1 MFNSNESTRDSAT
14 SKYHAQL
21 YSGQKL
27 LQRRQL
33 QQQQQQQQ
41 QPHNYDSFFNTNKP
55 MSINSKIISF
65 EAPNLYQTSLQ
76 LTTEIDIHA
85 WWSALVNIFSSN
97 NHNKEN
103 NK

>member
-1 MFNSNESTRDSAT
+1 
-14 SKYHAQL
+14 
-21 YSGQKL
+21 
-27 LQRRQL
+27 
-33 QQQQQQQQ
+33 
-41 QPHNYDSFFNTNKP
+41 

-97 NHNKEN
+97 NHNKEIIN
-103 NK
+103 DLSLI